1 LALSAFVYVPFG
13 GEVMQLVQVE
23 VFGTGG
29 GGWLGGMN
37 GTWIGGRGAAVV
49 NEKRTAKGVW
59 LTDVSHARRKL
70 NPSRLQDQMFAYTVT
85 NQIINTFTEIGLPYI
100 LRFIGS
106 VRNGKGGNGARGT
119 GGKKKRVGFED
130 EVVGRQQQQPQQ
142 EVGGGS
148 PEKGTTGVG
157 AEKVG
162 AENDK
167 EEKEDREFLERVRRE
182 VALPPYDLF
191 GDYSEMITQ
200 FGYVVLWSTIWPLAP
215 GGLAVFL

>member
-1 LALSAFVYVPFG
+1 
-13 GEVMQLVQVE
+13 MQLVQVE
-23 VFGTGG
+23 VFGTDG
-29 GGWLGGMN
+29 GGWLGGIN
-37 GTWIGGRGAAVV
+37 GTWIGGRGAGVV
-49 NEKRTAKGVW
+49 NEKRAAQGVW

-106 VRNGKGGNGARGT
+106 VRNGKGGNGARGG

-130 EVVGRQQQQPQQ
+130 EVVGRQQQ
-142 EVGGGS
+142 EGGDS
-148 PEKGTTGVG
+148 PSKGAGVG

-162 AENDK
+162 VENDK
-167 EEKEDREFLERVRRE
+167 EEKEDREFLERVRSE

-191 GDYSEMITQ
+191 GITARWSRNLDMWFFGQLFGLWLQVGGHFLHQ
-200 FGYVVLWSTIWPLAP
+200 FIRGN
-215 GGLAVFL
+215 